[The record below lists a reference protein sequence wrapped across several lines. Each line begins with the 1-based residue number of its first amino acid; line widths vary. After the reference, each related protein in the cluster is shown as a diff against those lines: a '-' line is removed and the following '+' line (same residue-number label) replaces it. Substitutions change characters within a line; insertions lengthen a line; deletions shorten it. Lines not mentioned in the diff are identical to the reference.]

1 MLGEIAVKKI
11 TLLKMEGC
19 PYCKQ
24 AFKVIEQLK
33 AENENFAKIEIIDIK
48 KQAELAKKF
57 DKDYY
62 YVPSIFVENK
72 KLYEAYPGETFEE
85 CFENLQRVF
94 QAVV

>member
-1 MLGEIAVKKI
+1 MKKI
-11 TLLKMEGC
+11 TLLKIEGC

-24 AFKVIEQLK
+24 AFKAIEQLK
-33 AENENFAKIEIIDIK
+33 AENENFAKIEIEIIDIK